1 MAKYFGSGVP
11 LSAGFDLSCSRPLD
25 SRLIVSTMDELN
37 NMPDVQKYLGMIV
50 FVESTLVTYQLIGDN
65 NWRVF
70 GTNADSIIENLHKV
84 ATTGDYNDLENIPNT
99 QIVASESEPA
109 EEDKV
114 LLWIDLEEDNE
125 I

>member
-25 SRLIVSTMDELN
+25 SRLIVDDMDELN
-37 NMPDVQKYLGMIV
+37 NMPKVQRYLGMIV
-50 FVESTLVTYQLIGDN
+50 FVESTLTTYQLIGED

-70 GTNADSIIENLHKV
+70 GVNADMVLDNLHKV
-84 ATTGDYNDLENIPNT
+84 ATTGDYNDLENLPNT
-99 QIVASESEPA
+99 QIIASESEPA
-109 EEDKV
+109 EDEKV
-114 LLWIDLEEDNE
+114 LIWVDLEDTN